1 MDETQAERRQNWVC
15 AAHGR
20 MEEKIDI
27 GFRDI
32 GVKLDDIVERQLE
45 YIERLTRIED
55 KQEQIERIVTNGLS
69 NNVANI
75 AKRLDI
81 FCEEVKKRLDE
92 LEEFKWFRLPITRL
106 RDSIF
111 WYLFKLAA
119 AGGVLYLI
127 IHYGKEMVQGTFK

>member
-1 MDETQAERRQNWVC
+1 MERRQNWTC
-15 AAHGR
+15 ESH
-20 MEEKIDI
+20 MELVESL
-27 GFRDI
+27 RDI
-32 GVKLDDIVERQLE
+32 NQKLDGMIVRQIAYAE
-45 YIERLTRIED
+45 TSARIEE

-69 NNVANI
+69 HNVANI

-81 FCEEVKKRLDE
+81 FCEEVRKRLDE

-127 IHYGKEMVQGTFK
+127 IHYGKEIIMGTFK